1 MHMTLRVAF
10 SCLLVAGC
18 SHVSTVTAPSFP
30 DGATNDKSASI
41 PQAVVNVSSHSE
53 PKCDHDVRIVN
64 DDQLA
69 EGYQVVSETTV
80 SCPPGQIIH
89 GAMPSCDERL
99 RNRACAVG
107 ADIVLVKAH
116 DQSASE
122 ITARLVK
129 LPK

>member
-1 MHMTLRVAF
+1 MP
-10 SCLLVAGC
+10 
-18 SHVSTVTAPSFP
+18 PSFP
-30 DGATNDKSASI
+30 DGRADVHDTSASL
-41 PQAVVNVSSHSE
+41 PQGAFDMSSHPK

-80 SCPPGQIIH
+80 SCPPGEILH
-89 GAMPSCDERL
+89 GEIASCDQRL
-99 RNRACAVG
+99 RDRACAIG
-107 ADIVLVKAH
+107 ADLVLVKAH